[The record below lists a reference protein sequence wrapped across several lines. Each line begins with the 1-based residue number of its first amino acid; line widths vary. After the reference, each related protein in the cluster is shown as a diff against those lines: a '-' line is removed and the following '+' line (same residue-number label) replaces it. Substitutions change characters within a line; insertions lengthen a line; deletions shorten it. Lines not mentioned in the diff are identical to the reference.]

1 MQFVGFFREMQ
12 PNPDEVFKE
21 SIFDHLTGGPSYEA
35 SNVVR
40 YLESGYPV
48 FDIMEG
54 TRDVLGGK
62 FLVPG
67 GSSLLTDGQYVWRN
81 DLSYYVREYKI
92 NLPVEFLNYMR
103 DRNFEIP
110 RKTHNFSRKSEI
122 PLPGSSV
129 SVVHQCNGSQS
140 ADLADD

>member
-1 MQFVGFFREMQ
+1 MNSMQFVGFFREMQ

-110 RKTHNFSRKSEI
+110 PEDPQLFEEIGNTASR
-122 PLPGSSV
+122 LLGFRSS
-129 SVVHQCNGSQS
+129 SM
-140 ADLADD
+140 